1 MVDDACL
8 HNLNEAKERR
18 GFMVFTVL
26 INVKGDSSSE
36 NVQAFSDEVI
46 TVSSLAQ
53 LDNDGT
59 ALNLFSKVK
68 AR

>member
-1 MVDDACL
+1 
-8 HNLNEAKERR
+8 
-18 GFMVFTVL
+18 MVFTVL